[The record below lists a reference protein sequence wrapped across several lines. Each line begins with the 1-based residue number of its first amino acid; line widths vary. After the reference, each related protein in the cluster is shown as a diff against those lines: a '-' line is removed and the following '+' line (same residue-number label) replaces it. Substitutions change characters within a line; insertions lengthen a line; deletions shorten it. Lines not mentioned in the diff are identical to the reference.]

1 MHYAVCLG
9 MINASAA
16 TYGELTYTVSG
27 GKVTITGCNSSASGT
42 LIIPETIDGYPVTT
56 IGQYAFAKKLK
67 DYALSGGKLYNNLGV
82 RHRDLIGTESMI

>member
-1 MHYAVCLG
+1 MFQFTNVEHCDTIYIICIL
-9 MINASAA
+9 IYN
-16 TYGELTYTVSG
+16 
-27 GKVTITGCNSSASGT
+27 GKEKRYSSASGT
-42 LIIPETIDGYPVTT
+42 LIIPETIDGYPITT

>member
-1 MHYAVCLG
+1 MKKKILITLIAVCTMLFALS

-16 TYGELTYTVSG
+16 T
-27 GKVTITGCNSSASGT
+27 
-42 LIIPETIDGYPVTT
+42 
-56 IGQYAFAKKLK
+56 AFAKKLK